1 MENHIL
7 KRRLMLSPCSA
18 VQEYEDDGRLA
29 DRCISEESG
38 GSQSDIFQDACSRT
52 ASETDEDAIHRDHD
66 DDNGDDNVFSD
77 SEKIKENGYI
87 CLNGVSYSVLSQR
100 PAYFSTPADERM
112 SDLPL
117 DLRQRSLSRRCQSE
131 RKVERENKS
140 PRKRI
145 FTNSRERWRQ
155 QNVNGAFA
163 ELRKLVPTHPAN
175 RKLSKNEILRLAI
188 KYIKLLGKVIEF
200 QKQQDADYEDN
211 NDATRHVPNSERME
225 DQTLV
230 LPEPEM
236 PCSRDVVMSENSP
249 DNDDFYEDSS
259 GDEST

>member
-1 MENHIL
+1 MV
-7 KRRLMLSPCSA
+7 SPCNA

-38 GSQSDIFQDACSRT
+38 SSQSDIFQDTCSRT
-52 ASETDEDAIHRDHD
+52 TSETDEDVLHRDHD

-77 SEKIKENGYI
+77 SERMKENGYV
-87 CLNGVSYSVLSQR
+87 CLESMPYSVLSQR
-100 PAYFSTPADERM
+100 PVYYSTSGEGRM

-117 DLRQRSLSRRCQSE
+117 DLRQRNLHRRCQSE

-200 QKQQDADYEDN
+200 QKEQDADYEDN
-211 NDATRHVPNSERME
+211 IDNTRNVPSSERRG
-225 DQTLV
+225 DHALV

-236 PCSRDVVMSENSP
+236 QCSRDVVMSEHSP
-249 DNDDFYEDSS
+249 ENDAFYEDSS